1 MFLTL
6 SAEDL
11 PLNVPFD
18 ETIRIAKATGFGAV
32 DLPMT
37 ELFAEASDPS
47 ADLVGEKLGAAG
59 LRAGG
64 WWLPVE
70 FREDEGKYQAGL
82 RLLPRA
88 ASLARALNSPW
99 CVTWIW
105 PYSDDLDFD
114 SNMRL
119 HVSRLSPV
127 AAQLRDFGIQ
137 FGLEFVGPQT
147 LRAGHKYEFISTLS
161 QTLELIDKLGSDNL
175 GVLLDCWQWYTSG
188 GTVAELDALD
198 GDQIVYAHINDA
210 PVGRDVFAQIDEER
224 MLPGVTGVIDIE
236 NFLKALNRHEF
247 NGPVS
252 VEPYNAELTALAP
265 IERARRARS
274 SAEAV
279 FRKARI
285 AIA

>member
-18 ETIRIAKATGFGAV
+18 QTIRIAKATGFGAV
-32 DLPMT
+32 DLPMS
-37 ELFAEASDPS
+37 ELFAGPADPS
-47 ADLVGEKLGAAG
+47 ADLVREKLEAAG

-70 FREDEGKYQAGL
+70 FREDEDKYQAGM

-88 ASLARALNSPW
+88 ASLARGLDSPW

-105 PYSDDLDFD
+105 PFSDDLDFD

-119 HVSRLSPV
+119 HVSRLGPV

-137 FGLEFVGPQT
+137 FGLEFVGPRT
-147 LRAGHKYEFISTLS
+147 LRAGHKHEFISTLP
-161 QTLELIDKLGSDNL
+161 QTLDLIETLGFDNL

-188 GTVAELDALD
+188 GTVADLDALE

-210 PVGRDVFAQIDEER
+210 PLGRDVSAQIDEER
-224 MLPGVTGVIDIE
+224 MLPGATGVIDIE
-236 NFLKALNRHEF
+236 NFLKALNRHDF

-252 VEPYNAELTALAP
+252 VEPYNAELTALEP
-265 IERARRARS
+265 IERARRARG
-274 SAEAV
+274 SAETV
-279 FRKARI
+279 FTRAGI

>member
-1 MFLTL
+1 MEAAPPAPEYIC
-6 SAEDL
+6 SPDECKPAP
-11 PLNVPFD
+11 PLAAIQFWGEPIYSN
-18 ETIRIAKATGFGAV
+18 ETSFYVLQDGYFN
-32 DLPMT
+32 
-37 ELFAEASDPS
+37 
-47 ADLVGEKLGAAG
+47 
-59 LRAGG
+59 
-64 WWLPVE
+64 
-70 FREDEGKYQAGL
+70 
-82 RLLPRA
+82 
-88 ASLARALNSPW
+88 LNP
-99 CVTWIW
+99 
-105 PYSDDLDFD
+105 
-114 SNMRL
+114 
-119 HVSRLSPV
+119 
-127 AAQLRDFGIQ
+127 IQ

-147 LRAGHKYEFISTLS
+147 WRAGHKYEFISTLS